1 MIGTLVAGALSAIGQ
16 GVATAV
22 GQKKARKQAE
32 EARRI
37 LDNQARELD
46 EWYAS
51 RSAKDYTRRAD
62 ANRLIA
68 KQREILE
75 EQYKN
80 AAATNV
86 VAGGSDNALALQKEA
101 ANKAMAETTAD
112 VTNATLNAEA
122 ELREQTEEQYMNQK
136 RVLEGQVIANKQ
148 AQAENISAAT
158 GQAATAIGNAG
169 GVIGESVD
177 DLIANKKKKV

>member
-1 MIGTLVAGALSAIGQ
+1 MIGTLIAGGLSAIGQ

-32 EARRI
+32 DARRI
-37 LDNQARELD
+37 IDGQIRDLD
-46 EWYAS
+46 EWYAKQS
-51 RSAKDYTRRAD
+51 TKDYTRRAD

-68 KQREILE
+68 KQRELLD

-86 VAGGSDNALALQKEA
+86 VAGGSDSQLAAQKEA
-101 ANKAMAETTAD
+101 ANQAMANTVAD

-122 ELREQTEEQYMNQK
+122 DLREQTEQQYMSQK
-136 RVLEGQVIANKQ
+136 RALEGQVVANKQ
-148 AQAENISAAT
+148 AQANNITAAT
-158 GQAATAIGNAG
+158 GQAVTAIGNAG
-169 GVIGESVD
+169 TAYGEAID